1 MIRKFETLNK
11 ILDSGIVAI
20 IRTENS
26 VKAERAADACLE
38 AGIHVIE
45 VAYTVPFAHEVI
57 NSLAKKYS
65 SDVLTIGAG
74 TVLDPET
81 ARNAILSGAQYIVT
95 PSLNTETVRLCN
107 RYQIPT
113 MAGAMSVKEVLE
125 VLEAGADIVKIFPGE
140 TMGPSFIKAVRGPVP
155 YAPLMPTGGVSIE
168 NVIDWFK
175 AGAVA
180 VGVGGSLTAGV
191 KTGDF
196 RSITETGK
204 KFVEKIKE
212 FRSF

>member
-1 MIRKFETLNK
+1 MIRKFEILNK

-26 VKAERAADACLE
+26 AKAERAADACLE

-45 VAYTVPFAHEVI
+45 VTYTVPFAHEVI

-95 PSLNTETVRLCN
+95 PSLNTDTVRLCN

-175 AGAVA
+175 
-180 VGVGGSLTAGV
+180 S
-191 KTGDF
+191 
-196 RSITETGK
+196 RSCCSWSWWKPYSRG
-204 KFVEKIKE
+204 
-212 FRSF
+212 